1 MRWVFFVLAV
11 VASGVFY
18 SIRSRNR
25 ILYGGIEIFVGLA
38 IFLILFNI
46 IPSPTLLSADDMPRP
61 EWLAVP
67 NIVGFFT
74 GVYAIVRGLDNIITE
89 LRS

>member
-1 MRWVFFVLAV
+1 M
-11 VASGVFY
+11 
-18 SIRSRNR
+18 
-25 ILYGGIEIFVGLA
+25 GLA